1 MPGFIAASLDGIN
14 TTLGR
19 GGSDYSAAILAGAL
33 NATDLEIWTDV
44 NGMLQPTQK
53 TSTSHCLYFVSGSN
67 GIIAFWCE
75 SFVSAY
81 TAPQKKKYSN
91 SYQKIHSSQKREH

>member
-44 NGMLQPTQK
+44 NGM
-53 TSTSHCLYFVSGSN
+53 F
-67 GIIAFWCE
+67 
-75 SFVSAY
+75 
-81 TAPQKKKYSN
+81 TANPKL
-91 SYQKIHSSQKREH
+91 

>member
-1 MPGFIAASLDGIN
+1 MPDCCLIGIN

-44 NGMLQPTQK
+44 NGMFTQPKNCK
-53 TSTSHCLYFVSGSN
+53 TSMPLFRIRKQWNYLILVRKFCIRQLYSRL
-67 GIIAFWCE
+67 
-75 SFVSAY
+75 
-81 TAPQKKKYSN
+81 KKKYSN
-91 SYQKIHSSQKREH
+91 SYQKYIQPEGREH